1 MEPNSCL
8 NNEKKK
14 ESINIKQKAYLA
26 NINNKYILIQIFN
39 LLQKRKGFI
48 IIKHNKAIQKKIE
61 ISLKSYE
68 NLSRIEIEI
77 IPIKEIFSKFINI
90 INKEEELYYH
100 IYFNDSKEETS
111 RDYLTNK
118 DKVNKIKIVIDY
130 PVKSLKNLF
139 HKCKCIE
146 SINFINFQRNNI
158 NNMKNMFNYCVSLKK
173 INLSNSNTKNVT
185 DMSGMFYRCNSLK
198 ELDLSNLKTNNVTDM
213 NSMFFRCNS
222 LEKLDFSNF
231 NTNNVT
237 KMNDM
242 FYECSSLK
250 YLNISNFNFNKV
262 ADMSNMFLGCTSLE
276 NIILSNFNGIKLREI
291 NNIFFGCSEE
301 LKRKIKK
308 KIKLLEVK
316 NLIDGNN

>member
-61 ISLKSYE
+61 INLKSYE

-118 DKVNKIKIVIDY
+118 DKVNKIKIIIDY

-146 SINFINFQRNNI
+146 SINFINFQRN
-158 NNMKNMFNYCVSLKK
+158 
-173 INLSNSNTKNVT
+173 
-185 DMSGMFYRCNSLK
+185 
-198 ELDLSNLKTNNVTDM
+198 
-213 NSMFFRCNS
+213 
-222 LEKLDFSNF
+222 
-231 NTNNVT
+231 
-237 KMNDM
+237 
-242 FYECSSLK
+242 
-250 YLNISNFNFNKV
+250 
-262 ADMSNMFLGCTSLE
+262 
-276 NIILSNFNGIKLREI
+276 II
-291 NNIFFGCSEE
+291 
-301 LKRKIKK
+301 
-308 KIKLLEVK
+308 
-316 NLIDGNN
+316 